1 MADVSKRRRQPRG
14 VPTGGEFADELRGG
28 MAVSDLERDEPLGF
42 DPKHLSDDD
51 KRMLHHI
58 DGMELRDML
67 ALHEPAVD
75 RALAFNPNM
84 DWDMLDALYG
94 RQRTDDMR
102 GHILNGMCGNPS
114 SAGHLDELYERAR
127 TLKADGRRTA
137 YNCMAKNPAL
147 NPHMAARLLD
157 SCGRGRAWLEIPYA
171 LARNPN
177 TGGETLAQ
185 IALRNPH
192 DRLILRAVID
202 NPNADDNALLAAGD
216 RTDDRLD
223 QMDAYGRMRRIPDGL
238 DPGSLPEDSPI
249 RRGLENNPNLMS
261 PDRLAESAERAFREG
276 PIDPNLALRYIN
288 APACDTA
295 VLDRLAVHCARN
307 PRVQSAILTSPACD
321 DAVRLTVAEH
331 SETPEARQYAWR
343 SMKRLDRLDRLD
355 TSDHM
360 SLIGVC
366 ANPNMTEPAALEL
379 RRLAGDAAV
388 ARLKDNPTLPKEFRR
403 AL

>member
-84 DWDMLDALYG
+84 DWDMLNALYG

-114 SAGHLDELYERAR
+114 SAEHLDELYERAR

-147 NPHMAARLLD
+147 NPHTAARLLD

-177 TGGETLAQ
+177 TGSEALAQ

-261 PDRLAESAERAFREG
+261 PDRFAVRCTR
-276 PIDPNLALRYIN
+276 DPRIQ
-288 APACDTA
+288 C
-295 VLDRLAVHCARN
+295 
-307 PRVQSAILTSPACD
+307 AILASPACD
-321 DAVRLTVAEH
+321 DGTRLLAAEH

-355 TSDHM
+355 TSDRM

-388 ARLKDNPTLPKEFRR
+388 IRLKDNPTLPEEFRR